1 MLSAESVSIIMPAY
15 NAEKTITRAIESIQR
30 QTYKNWQLIIV
41 NDGSKDA
48 TQEIIQKK
56 CTEDGRVT
64 GYLIENSGPAQARN
78 YALEHAKGKWIAFC
92 DADDWLTEDA
102 LETMVTLMNGG

>member
-1 MLSAESVSIIMPAY
+1 MPEKRGEMKMLFDERISIIMPAY
-15 NAEKTITRAIESIQR
+15 NAEKTITRAIDSIQR

-56 CTEDGRVT
+56 CKDCLLYTSPSPRD
-64 GYLIENSGPAQARN
+64 
-78 YALEHAKGKWIAFC
+78 
-92 DADDWLTEDA
+92 
-102 LETMVTLMNGG
+102 

>member
-1 MLSAESVSIIMPAY
+1 MPEKRGEMKMLFDERISIIMPAY
-15 NAEKTITRAIESIQR
+15 NAEKTITRAIDSIQR

-56 CTEDGRVT
+56 CKEDSR
-64 GYLIENSGPAQARN
+64 I
-78 YALEHAKGKWIAFC
+78 KG
-92 DADDWLTEDA
+92 
-102 LETMVTLMNGG
+102 